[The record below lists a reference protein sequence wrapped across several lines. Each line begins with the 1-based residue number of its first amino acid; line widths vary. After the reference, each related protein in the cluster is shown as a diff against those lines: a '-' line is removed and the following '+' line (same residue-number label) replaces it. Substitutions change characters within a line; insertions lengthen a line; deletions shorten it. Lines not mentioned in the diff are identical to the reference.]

1 MDIKFLD
8 DLEDKV
14 QTLITTLENVRKEND
29 RLKQDLKDTN
39 SKITVMESDNNQ
51 LKKELDA
58 LKTNTNDRQNKLDTV
73 TKRIQSILARLESVN

>member
-1 MDIKFLD
+1 LDIKFLD

-58 LKTNTNDRQNKLDTV
+58 LKTNTNDHQNKLDTV

>member
-58 LKTNTNDRQNKLDTV
+58 LKTNTNDHQNKLDTV